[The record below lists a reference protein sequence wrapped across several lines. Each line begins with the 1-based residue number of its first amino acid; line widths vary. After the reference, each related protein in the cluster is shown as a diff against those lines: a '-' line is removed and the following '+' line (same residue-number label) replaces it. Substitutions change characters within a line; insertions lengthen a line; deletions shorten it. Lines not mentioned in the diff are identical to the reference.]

1 MLRPLSIRWFLPIA
15 ILMLALVLAAC
26 DDGDDGDDADVG
38 DTDDTEVVEDDA
50 DESAAEDEDE
60 AAEDEEDAAVE
71 EDDEAASE
79 DEEAA
84 EEDDADASG
93 DEDAAV
99 APGESDWD
107 GEIVFGDYG
116 WDSAIVINRIAQFI
130 LEEGYGYETGSV
142 PGETIPLFQGMLSDD
157 VQVSMEIWAA
167 QLDGWDEA
175 VEAGDVHQL
184 GLSIDETVQG
194 WWVPTYMIE
203 GDEERGIEPM
213 APDLTHVDDLP
224 DHWELFEDPED
235 DSKGRFMDC
244 IAGWE
249 CERVNEIKFNTYGL
263 DEYYNRFLPGSGAA
277 LATDIVTSYE
287 AGEPWLGYYW
297 GPTWI
302 FGQVDLTML
311 EEPEYSD
318 ECWDNIMTAIEA
330 GETAI
335 DEGCAY
341 PAVEV
346 YVGVTDELYQAAPD
360 VIELLE
366 NVEFTMGEVSEI
378 LAAMQEDDLDPDE
391 GAEWFLR
398 ERTDMWHAW
407 VPEEVVDDVEAALN

>member
-1 MLRPLSIRWFLPIA
+1 LLRPLSIRWFLP
-15 ILMLALVLAAC
+15 LVVLTFALVLAAC
-26 DDGDDGDDADVG
+26 ETDDDAADDVA
-38 DTDDTEVVEDDA
+38 DTDDTEVVTDDTDDIATDDEEDVAVEDDDA
-50 DESAAEDEDE
+50 VVDDEDED
-60 AAEDEEDAAVE
+60 AVDDTEDV
-71 EDDEAASE
+71 
-79 DEEAA
+79 
-84 EEDDADASG
+84 
-93 DEDAAV
+93 AV
-99 APGESDWD
+99 APGDSEWD
-107 GEIVFGDYG
+107 DEIVFGDYG
-116 WDSAIVINRIAQFI
+116 WDSAIVLNRIAQFI

-157 VQVSMEIWAA
+157 VHVSMEIWAA

-175 VEAGDVHQL
+175 LEAGDVHQL

-203 GDEERGIEPM
+203 GEEERGIEPM

-235 DSKGRFMDC
+235 DSKGRFMEC

-249 CERVNEIKFNTYGL
+249 CERVNEIKFYSYGL

-277 LATDIVTSYE
+277 LATSIVSAYD

-302 FGQVDLTML
+302 FGQVELTML
-311 EEPEYSD
+311 EEPEYND
-318 ECWDNIMTAIEA
+318 ECWDDIMS
-330 GETAI
+330 AI
-335 DEGCAY
+335 DANETTVDEPCAY

-346 YVGVTDELYQAAPD
+346 FVGVTDDLYQAAPD

-366 NVEFTMGEVSEI
+366 QMSFTMEEVSEI
-378 LAAMQEDDLDPDE
+378 LAAMQEEDLDPDG
-391 GAEWFLR
+391 GAEWFLQ
-398 ERTDMWHAW
+398 ERSDKWHAW
-407 VPEEVVDDVEAALN
+407 VPEEVIDDVEAALN

>member
-1 MLRPLSIRWFLPIA
+1 VLRPWSIRWFIPLA
-15 ILMLALVLAAC
+15 VLVFALVLAAC
-26 DDGDDGDDADVG
+26 DDNGDDGDDADVG
-38 DTDDTEVVEDDA
+38 TTDDTEVVADDSDDA
-50 DESAAEDEDE
+50 TVDTDDEDV
-60 AAEDEEDAAVE
+60 AVDDDDAAVE
-71 EDDEAASE
+71 DDEDAVT
-79 DEEAA
+79 DD
-84 EEDDADASG
+84 EDDAAADDG
-93 DEDAAV
+93 DAAAV
-99 APGESDWD
+99 TPGESDWEGD
-107 GEIVFGDYG
+107 IVFGDYG
-116 WDSAIVINRIAQFI
+116 WDSALVLNRIAQFI
-130 LEEGYGYETGSV
+130 LEEGYGYSTDSV

-167 QLDGWDEA
+167 QLDGWREA
-175 VEAGDVHQL
+175 VDAGDVHQL

-194 WWVPTYMIE
+194 WWVPTYVIE

-224 DHWELFEDPED
+224 EYWELFQDPED
-235 DSKGRFMDC
+235 DSKGRFMEC

-249 CERVNEIKFNTYGL
+249 CERVNEIKFYSYGL

-277 LATDIVTSYE
+277 LATDIVTSYD

-302 FGQVDLTML
+302 FGQVELTML

-318 ECWDNIMTAIEA
+318 ECWDDIMSAIDA
-330 GETAI
+330 GETTV
-335 DEGCAY
+335 DNPCAY

-346 YVGVTDELYQAAPD
+346 FVGVTDELYQAAPD
-360 VIELLE
+360 V
-366 NVEFTMGEVSEI
+366 VEFLEQVSFTMEEVSEI

-398 ERTDMWHAW
+398 ERSDMWHDW
-407 VPEEVVDDVEAALN
+407 VPDELIEDIEAALE